1 MVADI
6 DVRLSFSE
14 IFSPIKIITDKCEY
28 TENPRPRLEEPSSD
42 PTHFS
47 ANHER
52 EDKARKEDDH
62 ENSKHEKHPEG
73 VELKQDPID

>member
-6 DVRLSFSE
+6 DIGLSFSE
-14 IFSPIKIITDKCEY
+14 ILTSIKIITDKCEH
-28 TENPRPRLEEPSSD
+28 TENPRPRLEKPSSD

-52 EDKARKEDDH
+52 KDKAGKEDDH
-62 ENSKHEKHPEG
+62 ENSKNEKHPEG
-73 VELKQDPID
+73 VELK